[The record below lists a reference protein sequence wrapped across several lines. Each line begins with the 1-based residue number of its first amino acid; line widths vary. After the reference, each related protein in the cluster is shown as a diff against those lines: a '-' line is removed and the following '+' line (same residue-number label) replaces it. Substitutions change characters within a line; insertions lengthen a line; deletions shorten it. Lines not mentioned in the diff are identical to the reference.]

1 MLPVIKYESIA
12 AMACRR
18 GSAKQEC
25 ATVVSLTCE

>member
-1 MLPVIKYESIA
+1 MLVVSKFESIA

-25 ATVVSLTCE
+25 ATVVSFTCE